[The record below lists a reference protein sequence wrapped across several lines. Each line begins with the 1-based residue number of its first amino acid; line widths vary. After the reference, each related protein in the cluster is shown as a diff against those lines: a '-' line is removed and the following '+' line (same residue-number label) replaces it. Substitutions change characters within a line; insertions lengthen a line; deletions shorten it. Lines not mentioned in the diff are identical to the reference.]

1 MPGGGAI
8 TSGLTRIVKAM
19 IKIVPSKTGF
29 KYRLGISAAAVAPHI
44 PPIIVGTSIGTTAG
58 RSKVSCLSNP
68 ANPTKHCRV
77 TAMRFVPFATSAG
90 RPSIISTGRV
100 KFEPPPATVF
110 IPPAKKPVAASKMN
124 DESVMSKA
132 SSCLVALLRVLYR
145 RLIAQRL
152 DNAVFAS
159 FHKE

>member
-1 MPGGGAI
+1 
-8 TSGLTRIVKAM
+8 
-19 IKIVPSKTGF
+19 
-29 KYRLGISAAAVAPHI
+29 
-44 PPIIVGTSIGTTAG
+44 
-58 RSKVSCLSNP
+58 
-68 ANPTKHCRV
+68 
-77 TAMRFVPFATSAG
+77 
-90 RPSIISTGRV
+90 
-100 KFEPPPATVF
+100 VF